1 MSGGAKATS
10 VTVSGQQ
17 LPCEPEEE
25 GEAVTATVERPGSD
39 GVLPGTVVELTS
51 CNGAYGDWSG
61 VFRLGGLSSG
71 GFEVPFVE
79 APVAFSFTGTSGTQT
94 ATATVSGN
102 VPTPAGDF
110 AVTFDLVITVDG
122 STMSI
127 TGTGNIA
134 GTIVALSDT
143 MPGELASIAIVP
155 TDELLTRSGR
165 SRPGFV
171 TCCRACASRRRAA
184 RLEVGA
190 ETGGWWVLSTSLIV
204 QADERPATRR
214 RDVRVGRR

>member
-1 MSGGAKATS
+1 M
-10 VTVSGQQ
+10 
-17 LPCEPEEE
+17 
-25 GEAVTATVERPGSD
+25 
-39 GVLPGTVVELTS
+39 
-51 CNGAYGDWSG
+51 YGDWSG

-127 TGTGNIA
+127 TGSGNERRDRL
-134 GTIVALSDT
+134 ALSDT
-143 MPGELASIAIVP
+143 MPGELASIPII
-155 TDELLTRSGR
+155 
-165 SRPGFV
+165 
-171 TCCRACASRRRAA
+171 AS
-184 RLEVGA
+184 E
-190 ETGGWWVLSTSLIV
+190 SC
-204 QADERPATRR
+204 
-214 RDVRVGRR
+214 